1 MPPPSAACCG
11 HLCRWAC
18 TGGGG
23 EEALPGGRAGV
34 QPRCPTFHR
43 ERPAPA
49 PGRQAPWVSWV
60 PTAGPPRCCLKPG
73 AWRPSSGLFSA
84 WLCCAAWE
92 DTGVSLFLE
101 EMEWS
106 SSWSW
111 LPDSGSFPLGSPVLS
126 LGLCSEMGAAPLRVL
141 QPPSRAGPQAEGADF
156 HSHTHMRAL
165 CLEGL
170 PSPHVGRGAPRG
182 EALGVLSTS
191 RPAGTC
197 KCLGL
202 PGCLRNE

>member
-18 TGGGG
+18 TGSGR
-23 EEALPGGRAGV
+23 EEALPGGRAGI
-34 QPRCPTFHR
+34 QPRCPTFHG

-49 PGRQAPWVSWV
+49 PSRQAPWMSWV

-73 AWRPSSGLFSA
+73 AWRPGSGLFSA

-92 DTGVSLFLE
+92 DMGVSLFLE

-111 LPDSGSFPLGSPVLS
+111 LPDSGSFPLDSPVLS
-126 LGLCSEMGAAPLRVL
+126 LGHCSEMGAAPLRVL
-141 QPPSRAGPQAEGADF
+141 QPPPRAGPQVEGADF
-156 HSHTHMRAL
+156 HSHTHMHASPLTGRPS
-165 CLEGL
+165 L
-170 PSPHVGRGAPRG
+170 PTCGAGGSSRGGSGCP
-182 EALGVLSTS
+182 EHLTS
-191 RPAGTC
+191 SRH
-197 KCLGL
+197 
-202 PGCLRNE
+202 